1 MNASRTRRIPR
12 TGTCALRMY
21 KSGAFSQ
28 NTPGVSSRSSKAE
41 PPRRLPLSAPNAREK
56 LSGSAAVLF
65 QRFGY
70 VRVSIRDITS
80 SVDVPKGAFYNHF
93 KSKEALASAIV
104 SQHFDALLE
113 TLTEGGS
120 QTAPVRLR
128 RHFESLVPSM
138 QKRGASPLLLISTL
152 AAEGPALPSALV
164 QQIAEGL
171 QVWSNRIAA
180 LISARSGG
188 GANQR
193 GSGPASASRSFHQLL
208 ARCRDSLQMR
218 PCRPVR
224 LSAGRA

>member
-1 MNASRTRRIPR
+1 M
-12 TGTCALRMY
+12 
-21 KSGAFSQ
+21 
-28 NTPGVSSRSSKAE
+28 
-41 PPRRLPLSAPNAREK
+41 SAPNAREK

-180 LISARSGG
+180 LISLAQAEGQIN
-188 GANQR
+188 AEVD
-193 GSGPASASRSFHQLL
+193 PHLL
-208 ARCRDSLQMR
+208 AGLFINCWQGAVIRSKCDPAA
-218 PCRPVR
+218 PCDCLRVALDRVLRVSP
-224 LSAGRA
+224 SEA